1 MIDCFRGIAM
11 THDWDIFV
19 SGKNLGWVRVRMG

>member
-1 MIDCFRGIAM
+1 M